1 MISKEK
7 LLKVIDA
14 DLVQCTKIRQGD
26 IPGATQQNVE
36 HLTLLQHLKMAQEAG
51 DDQAKLEAVVA
62 SLEKNPV
69 IGKYQYWRELSKA

>member
-1 MISKEK
+1 VISQEK

-14 DLVQCTKIRQGD
+14 DLVQCTKIRQSD
-26 IPGATQQNVE
+26 IPGATQQNIE
-36 HLTLLQHLKMAQEAG
+36 HLTLLQHLKMAQEAA

-69 IGKYQYWRELSKA
+69 LGRYQHWRELSEA